1 MTFKVI
7 ESGFLTTIQDIGR
20 VGYQRFGMPVSG
32 GMDTYALAAAN
43 HLVDNKVNTAV
54 LEFNAP
60 GLTLVTNQDCLIAVS
75 GYGTKLFIDQCEFQ
89 SWMSV
94 FVREGSQIQI
104 EKTEQ
109 GAWGYLAVAGGFASQ
124 PVLGSHSTYLRGNL
138 GGFKGRS
145 LQKDDEL
152 SVGAPNVD
160 LTTAAGREYPPDKR
174 PSYCS
179 SPTLRVIL
187 GPQTEMFTQKG
198 IRTFLS
204 SEYTIT
210 ENADRMGY
218 RLSGNTIAHR
228 DKADIISDGI
238 VTGSIQV
245 PANGQPI
252 VMMADH
258 QTTGG
263 YAKIATVIRA
273 DLPLLAQTPPGHR
286 IRFCAVSTKT
296 ASIVFRAMMKELLD
310 NNWSQHE
317 TFIDNVQA

>member
-7 ESGFLTTIQDIGR
+7 EPGFLATVQDIGR
-20 VGYQRFGMPVSG
+20 TGYQRFGMPVSG
-32 GMDTYALAAAN
+32 GMDSYALAAAN
-43 HLVDNKVNTAV
+43 LLVDNKVNTAA
-54 LEFNAP
+54 LEFNAS

-75 GYGTKLFIDQCEFQ
+75 GYGIKLFVEQQEFQ
-89 SWMSV
+89 SWMSI
-94 FVREGSQIQI
+94 FVREGCRIHI

-109 GAWGYLAVAGGFASQ
+109 GTWGYLAVAGGFTTQ
-124 PVLGSHSTYLRGNL
+124 PMLGSYSTYLRGSL
-138 GGFKGRS
+138 GGFEGRS

-152 SVGAPNVD
+152 SVGIPNID
-160 LTTAAGREYPPDKR
+160 LATGAGRKFPPDKR
-174 PSYCS
+174 PSYCA

-187 GPQTEMFTQKG
+187 GPQADMFTQKG
-198 IRTFLS
+198 IQTFLS
-204 SEYTIT
+204 SDYTIT

-218 RLSGNTIAHR
+218 RLIGNIIAHK

-252 VMMADH
+252 IMMADH

-263 YAKIATVIRA
+263 YAKIAAVIRA

-296 ASIVFRAMMKELLD
+296 ASVVFRAMMKDLLK
-310 NNWSQHE
+310 NYWSQHE
-317 TFIDNVQA
+317 IFIDNVQA